1 MFQVNS
7 FIIID
12 YWNRLI
18 TQPWFIPLAITTR
31 FHWFQPFE
39 FLSFFLIISSL
50 ATSALQA
57 ATDVKHE
64 KSLVTDQ
71 AQQNLILE
79 STNFGCISTIS
90 CVFTCSISSNSFL
103 IYFQL
108 IQLSPILLK
117 HEKTLQVNHDN
128 YIKQTQMRNTIFL
141 LAFLKTLTLAND
153 CNMRRKNQMERQTKE
168 TKYNCILDYR
178 LSCFTDLNKWS
189 KHYLKEIQ
197 YTHVSIIKQLKN
209 NCSNH

>member
-1 MFQVNS
+1 MQDSFLFQVNS

-18 TQPWFIPLAITTR
+18 TQPWFIPLAITTC

-39 FLSFFLIISSL
+39 FLSFFLIFSSL

-103 IYFQL
+103 IYFSL
-108 IQLSPILLK
+108 YS
-117 HEKTLQVNHDN
+117 
-128 YIKQTQMRNTIFL
+128 
-141 LAFLKTLTLAND
+141 LAVYSWS
-153 CNMRRKNQMERQTKE
+153 MRRH
-168 TKYNCILDYR
+168 YR
-178 LSCFTDLNKWS
+178 STMITISNKLRCVTPFFYSPFW
-189 KHYLKEIQ
+189 KTWL
-197 YTHVSIIKQLKN
+197 
-209 NCSNH
+209 